1 VAAAVAAAVMIPP
14 GAQAESELTVYGH
27 VHNALVSKSY
37 EDPKTDTTVDI
48 DTLASRFGFKANS
61 DLGNGLT
68 GIAHLE
74 IGVNSD
80 KAGANTK
87 TTEIKDGDDKTVK
100 IVDRGGNTSTRLG
113 YVGLSGG
120 FGTVTVG
127 SQNAAFK
134 GSLHMDQSIW
144 EGGIG
149 GTTGSRHSNT
159 IKYANSVGPLSLQV
173 DLKSNDSDNN
183 IQGPAGDGGAI
194 GLKAAVADG
203 IELGLAAEM
212 NEDAGMDNDWIGVSG
227 KVTVGQ
233 FFGALGWTNN
243 EETDADGKTTT
254 DIDYTQ
260 FWAGADVA
268 PGTSVVFGYG
278 QKDDG
283 KENSP
288 TPSATTFGVFHD
300 MGGGLA
306 VWYEGQVNDDDDDK
320 NFRKGYESIHRVGL
334 RYIF

>member
-1 VAAAVAAAVMIPP
+1 VTAAVAAAVMIPP

-37 EDPKTDTTVDI
+37 EQPDVDSTTDI
-48 DTLASRFGFKANS
+48 DSLGSRFGFKANS

-74 IGVNSD
+74 IQVAADQSTGN
-80 KAGANTK
+80 NT
-87 TTEIKDGDDKTVK
+87 
-100 IVDRGGNTSTRLG
+100 TRLG
-113 YVGLSGG
+113 YVGMSGG

-159 IKYANSVGPLSLQV
+159 IKYANSVGPLSLQI
-173 DLKSNDSDNN
+173 DLKANDSDTS
-183 IQGPAGDGGAI
+183 IQGPKGNGGAI
-194 GLKAAVADG
+194 GLKAALTDG

-227 KVTVGQ
+227 KVTIGQ

-243 EETDADGKTTT
+243 ETTHANGKT
-254 DIDYTQ
+254 DKDVDYTQ
-260 FWAGADVA
+260 LWLGANVA
-268 PGTSVVFGYG
+268 PNTSVHFGYG
-278 QKDDG
+278 QEDDG
-283 KENSP
+283 VDNSP
-288 TPSATTFGVFHD
+288 TPSATTFGVFHNL
-300 MGGGLA
+300 GGGLA

-320 NFRKGYESIHRVGL
+320 SLMEGYESIHRVGL